1 MQDQRQQFIGLSEA
15 ARALGLSVEMARH
28 LVDTGV
34 LDAIRTPYGRMVRRE
49 SVAAEVERRRK
60 RQAWRSES

>member
-1 MQDQRQQFIGLSEA
+1 MQDLSQQFIGLSEA
-15 ARALGLSVEMARH
+15 ARALGLSVEMARR
-28 LVDTGV
+28 LVDDGV

-60 RQAWRSES
+60 RREWAHES